1 MITAIQLIKDQLKD
15 AHETL
20 ESTFA
25 DVTEDILHKDP
36 GGKAF
41 PVGSLYAHL
50 VFSED
55 VILHTMLQTKTP
67 LYKGDWAG
75 RTGTDS
81 AMPAMDEN
89 WSANNEAWSKTV
101 RVDLAQVRAYAQA
114 VYAATNAYLDSLTDA
129 DLERVVDLG
138 AWGKKTVAG
147 LLTGFIIA
155 HTNSLAGEIS
165 AIKGVH
171 GAKGYPF

>member
-1 MITAIQLIKDQLKD
+1 MYTALQLIKDQLKD

-25 DVTEDILHKDP
+25 DVTEEILHKDP

-55 VILHTMLQTKTP
+55 VIVHTMLQTKTP
-67 LYKGDWAG
+67 LYKGEWVG
-75 RTGTDS
+75 KTGTDS
-81 AMPAMDEN
+81 PMPEMDAN
-89 WSANNEAWSKTV
+89 WSANNEAWSKGV
-101 RVDLAQVRAYAQA
+101 KVDLKQIRDYAKA
-114 VYAATNAYLDSLTDA
+114 VYSATDAYVATLTDA
-129 DLERVVDLG
+129 DLEREVDLG
-138 AWGKKTVAG
+138 AWGKKTVAS
-147 LLTGFIIA
+147 LLHSFIIA
-155 HTNSLAGEIS
+155 HTNSLTGEIS